1 MNGLGMMLEDE
12 EAVAAGMRD
21 SITNKSTNKQKGG
34 NSLLQN
40 EETERPKRNRCV
52 PARCND

>member
-1 MNGLGMMLEDE
+1 MMLEDE

-34 NSLLQN
+34 NGLLQN